1 MVSNNHSGANLL
13 PNKMNGLNFL
23 QTIFS
28 SYSAEYFAKLGGSG
42 RYPNYKEWHSAAL
55 VYILSADIPPPNFCQ
70 IEKPPYTLLPR
81 NLWLETDHLPSKIYQ
96 RLNQKI
102 FNEKNRADF
111 ANCISAQIQKSFSD
125 PEELIGWAKFLT
137 SFNSTTSK

>member
-1 MVSNNHSGANLL
+1 
-13 PNKMNGLNFL
+13 MNGLNIL

-28 SYSAEYFAKLGGSG
+28 SYSAEYFAQFGGSG

-70 IEKPPYTLLPR
+70 IEQIPYTLLPI
-81 NLWLETDHLPSKIYQ
+81 NLWTKTDHLPTKIYE
-96 RLNQKI
+96 RLILKR

-111 ANCISAQIQKSFSD
+111 ANWISAQIQKRFSD
-125 PEELIGWAKFLT
+125 PEELIGWSEFLT
-137 SFNSTTSK
+137 NFKSITSK